1 MCQEDGR
8 TREIIGILENLAE
21 NSRTI
26 IFASKKQ
33 DVINLHNV
41 CTIFILFSSLAPI
54 KAHLGLRS
62 VAKYLCISTY
72 RDFGVLHQGRRLFMF
87 SSPEPKAQ
95 R

>member
-33 DVINLHNV
+33 DVVNLHNV
-41 CTIFILFSSLAPI
+41 CTVFILFSSLAPI
-54 KAHLGLRS
+54 KRHLGLRS
-62 VAKYLCISTY
+62 VAKPMHKHL
-72 RDFGVLHQGRRLFMF
+72 RRFWCFTPGQEVMF
-87 SSPEPKAQ
+87 FHAQ
-95 R
+95 LS